1 MKAYDR
7 KDLINKIVKHLLDD
21 GLLNTADC
29 SSIPALQKEAA
40 EVIEYELKD
49 YKIFQGDIL

>member
-1 MKAYDR
+1 MKVYDR
-7 KDLINKIVKHLLDD
+7 KDLINNIVQHLLDD
-21 GLLNTADC
+21 YLLNTADC
-29 SSIPALQKEAA
+29 SSISALQKEAA

>member
-7 KDLINKIVKHLLDD
+7 KDLINNIVQHLLDD
-21 GLLNTADC
+21 GLLNIADC